1 MDFLIFK
8 LMILIVD
15 SGSTKS
21 DWIAVDKD
29 GNRLLEKIR
38 TKGLNPAILPEKKL
52 KKIIKKSKDLKEN
65 RNVVTNVFFYGA
77 GCGTPKANALLKG
90 VLQDVFVNA
99 AIEVS
104 EDTMAAVFSTI
115 NHPKEAA
122 VVCILGTGS
131 NCSYYD
137 GEKVHQKVKSLGY
150 SIMDDASGNYYGKQ
164 LIRDY
169 YFNQMP
175 ENVKIAFE
183 TKFNVEDDYIK
194 YNLYKQPNPNA
205 YLASFAEFMFL
216 HKDSE
221 YTIELIKR
229 GIRLFT
235 KTMIMQYKEELKT
248 VPVHFAGSIA
258 FFSQKEIK
266 EVGEEMGF
274 TVGNFERRPIEGLV
288 SFHIKNL

>member
-1 MDFLIFK
+1 
-8 LMILIVD
+8 MILIVD

-65 RNVVTNVFFYGA
+65 RNIVTNVFFYGA